1 MQREQGTVPL
11 AGFQEAWLT
20 GAHGR
25 MRYWQSAA
33 RDGVPL
39 VLIHG
44 YSALIEFWNDV
55 LPTLA
60 AAHTVYAL
68 DLYGFGRSAKLTVPP
83 DKQIWVEQVGLFLE
97 QVVGRPAA
105 VVGHSLGG
113 TVAAEV
119 AKQYAPRV
127 QALVLIG
134 STGIADIAH
143 LYRIHERL
151 FYLGVQIPLVGEA
164 VSLMF
169 GRHITITQFL
179 RAVYYRRERI
189 RPELVRR
196 FYPTL
201 TRPSDALFRLKVLRG
216 FNSYALDL
224 QPGDVAAPV
233 LILWGDHDPAFPL
246 QLAYTFQMRY
256 FPQAEV
262 RLIADS
268 GHCPF
273 DETPQA
279 FCAALLPWLAEH
291 RPRPLH
297 PIGAAVSVL
306 H

>member
-1 MQREQGTVPL
+1 MQGQLTTQPL
-11 AGFQEAWLT
+11 PGFYEHWLS

-25 MRYWQSAA
+25 MRYWQSEP
-33 RDGVPL
+33 REGVPL
-39 VLIHG
+39 VLVHG
-44 YSALIEFWNDV
+44 YSAMIEFWYDV
-55 LPTLA
+55 LPMLA
-60 AAHTVYAL
+60 REHPVYAL
-68 DLYGFGRSAKLTVPP
+68 DLYGFGVSDKLTLPP
-83 DKQIWVEQVGLFLE
+83 TKQIWAAQVGLFLE
-97 QVVGRPAA
+97 QVVRQPA
-105 VVGHSLGG
+105 VLVGHSLGG
-113 TVAAEV
+113 TVVAQAA
-119 AKQYAPRV
+119 KHFPQWV

-134 STGIADIAH
+134 STGIANIAH
-143 LYRIHERL
+143 LYRLYERL
-151 FYLGVQIPLVGEA
+151 FYLGVQTPLIGEA

-201 TRPSDALFRLKVLRG
+201 TTRRDFLFRLKVLRR

-224 QPGDVAAPV
+224 QPGDVQVPV

-246 QLAYTFQMRY
+246 QLAYTFQLRY
-256 FPQAEV
+256 FPQAAV

-273 DETPQA
+273 DETPEA

-291 RPRPLH
+291 SPRSLQPVAE
-297 PIGAAVSVL
+297 PVSVL